1 MTFRI
6 LKMSRTTNNHG
17 IIKLGTTY
25 PRANRFT
32 QNEGNKL
39 KQLLGDDRQKK
50 ETKSTFPLK
59 GCVNKK
65 GTPIWG
71 DRLKKN

>member
-1 MTFRI
+1 
-6 LKMSRTTNNHG
+6 MSRTTNNHG

-39 KQLLGDDRQKK
+39 KQPFGRRKTKK
-50 ETKSTFPLK
+50 RDKVNIPLK
-59 GCVNKK
+59 GCLNKK

-71 DRLKKN
+71 DTIKKIN